1 MKRKEFK
8 TTIAA
13 PRERVWQVL
22 WNDET
27 YRKWTA
33 IFSEGSWADTDWQEG
48 SQVLFLSADGDGM
61 IARFAEKRPNEF
73 MGIEH
78 LGVIKNGKADME
90 SEELQ
95 GWKGA
100 RENYTLAQVGDQ
112 TELIVEMDITEAYL
126 DYFTKVWP
134 KALQKVKFLCE
145 N

>member
-1 MKRKEFK
+1 MKRKKFR

-33 IFSEGSWADTDWQEG
+33 VFMEGSWADTDWQEG
-48 SQVLFLSADGDGM
+48 SQVLFLNADGEGM
-61 IARFAEKRPNEF
+61 IARIAENKPNEF

-78 LGVIKNGKADME
+78 LGVVKDGKTDME

-95 GWKGA
+95 GWIGA
-100 RENYTLAQVGDQ
+100 RENYTLEELGDQ

-126 DYFTKVWP
+126 DYFIKVWP
-134 KALQKVKFLCE
+134 QALQKVKSLCE